1 MDFEYSSAATTK
13 KKNPGAQPSNA
24 ANVDDLK
31 GSDDRARSVGTSS
44 NTAKEST
51 PGTPAPVAPTSKKRK
66 AAGLVPQQAQ
76 TPPVASA
83 SASIGNRKPIA
94 TGNSAMARETNMLT
108 FTKHRHRLNKKGE
121 LIADDGSKLSVNGES
136 LIIMLLL
143 KLDFEAYPA

>member
-13 KKNPGAQPSNA
+13 KKNPGVQLSNP
-24 ANVDDLK
+24 ANADDAR

-51 PGTPAPVAPTSKKRK
+51 PGTPAPAAPTSKKRK
-66 AAGLVPQQAQ
+66 AAGPVPQQAQ
-76 TPPVASA
+76 TPPAASA
-83 SASIGNRKPIA
+83 PASTGNRKPA
-94 TGNSAMARETNMLT
+94 TAGNSVMARETNMLT

-136 LIIMLLL
+136 
-143 KLDFEAYPA
+143 